1 MKLND
6 GKRLRLLE
14 HVVINVMPSDCS
26 GQESMIFNTTRRTLS
41 VKGQALRDV
50 ESIVLPLLDGSRTI
64 GEIRDAIG
72 EKLTD
77 SSLNQCLEFLIDN
90 RLVEESL
97 EDANDDLDSRAY
109 LLPQISL
116 YHELGFNQKDAQK
129 YLANARIAVFGL
141 GGSGLIAAINLATAG
156 IGFLRLCDDAC
167 ILPSDSLMMSGSVLN
182 KIGTFRGVEAGRQIE
197 SIGGITRTEIF
208 TDPLNDDTT
217 INPLLEDVDLV
228 IVATDAVSVNLAYRL
243 NRLCLKMQRPLLP
256 GGAAGIE
263 GTVGPLVYSQ
273 DKPCYLCYRM
283 RSMACSKLP
292 EAELAVEQLLNRER
306 RSQPRLR
313 ENLPIGQMLVGS
325 YLALDAV
332 KMMVGLPIA
341 TDGKLLHIDLL
352 GTKLTHNVVL
362 KKPGCPHCSAKKGN
376 REHHGLRHAEAIS
389 ALSASQGTGNGII
402 DSLED
407 RREQSEY
414 SNR

>member
-26 GQESMIFNTTRRTLS
+26 GEETMIFNTTRRTLR
-41 VKGQALRDV
+41 VKGQALHDV
-50 ESIVLPLLDGSRTI
+50 EGIVLPLLDGTRTI
-64 GEIRDAIG
+64 GEIRAAIG

-77 SSLNQCLEFLIDN
+77 SSVNQCLEFLIDN
-90 RLVEESL
+90 RLVEESP
-97 EDANDDLDSRAY
+97 EDTRNVDSRAY

-116 YHELGFNQKDAQK
+116 YHELGFNQQDAQK

-141 GGSGLIAAINLATAG
+141 GGSGLIAAINLARAG
-156 IGFLRLCDDAC
+156 IGFVRLCDNAR
-167 ILPSDSLMMSGSVLN
+167 ILASDSLMMSGLVLN
-182 KIGTFRGVEAGRQIE
+182 ENGTFRSVEAARQIG
-197 SIGGITRTEIF
+197 SIGEVTQTEIV
-208 TDPLNDDTT
+208 TDPLTDDAT

-263 GTVGPLVYSQ
+263 GTVGPVVFAK
-273 DKPCYLCYRM
+273 DGPCYLCYRM

-292 EAELAVEQLLNRER
+292 EAELAIEQLLNRER

-313 ENLPIGQMLVGS
+313 ENLPVGQMLVGS
-325 YLALDAV
+325 YLALEAL
-332 KMMVGLPIA
+332 KMILGLAIA
-341 TDGKLLHIDLL
+341 TDGKLLHLDLL

-362 KKPGCPHCSAKKGN
+362 KKPGCPHCSARTGN
-376 REHHGLRHAEAIS
+376 R
-389 ALSASQGTGNGII
+389 
-402 DSLED
+402 
-407 RREQSEY
+407 
-414 SNR
+414 

>member
-14 HVVINVMPSDCS
+14 HVIVNVMPSGCN
-26 GQESMIFNTTRRTLS
+26 GEESMIFNTTRRTLR
-41 VKGQALRDV
+41 VKGQALHDV
-50 ESIVLPLLDGSRTI
+50 ETIVLPLLDGSRTI
-64 GEIRDAIG
+64 GEIRAAIG
-72 EKLTD
+72 ETLTD
-77 SSLNQCLEFLIDN
+77 SSLNQCLDFLVDN

-97 EDANDDLDSRAY
+97 EDKGDLDNRDY
-109 LLPQISL
+109 LLPQVSL
-116 YHELGFNQKDAQK
+116 YHELGFDQKDAQK

-141 GGSGLIAAINLATAG
+141 AGSGLIAAINLATAG
-156 IGFLRLCDDAC
+156 IGFVRLCDDAC
-167 ILPSDSLMMSGSVLN
+167 IVPSDSLLSGSLLN
-182 KIGTFRGVEAGRQIE
+182 KIGTFRGVEAARQIE
-197 SIGGITRTEIF
+197 AIGGVTQTEIV
-208 TDPLNDDTT
+208 TDSLNDDAT
-217 INPLLEDVDLV
+217 INPLLDDVDLV

-263 GTVGPLVYSQ
+263 GTVGPLVFAK
-273 DKPCYLCYRM
+273 DGPCYLCYRM
-283 RSMACSKLP
+283 RSMACAKLP

-332 KMMVGLPIA
+332 KMMLGLPMA
-341 TDGKLLHIDLL
+341 TDGKLLHLDLL

-362 KKPGCPHCSAKKGN
+362 KKPGCPHCSAKIGN
-376 REHHGLRHAEAIS
+376 RE
-389 ALSASQGTGNGII
+389 QGTGNGK
-402 DSLED
+402 
-407 RREQSEY
+407 R
-414 SNR
+414 

>member
-6 GKRLRLLE
+6 GQRLRLLE
-14 HVVINVMPSDCS
+14 HVVINVMPADCS
-26 GQESMIFNTTRRTLS
+26 GEESMIFNTTRRTLR
-41 VKGQALRDV
+41 VQGQALHNV
-50 ESIVLPLLDGSRTI
+50 ENIVLPLLDGSRTI
-64 GEIRDAIG
+64 GEIRNAIG
-72 EKLTD
+72 EQLTD
-77 SSLNQCLEFLIDN
+77 SSLNQCLEFLMDN

-97 EDANDDLDSRAY
+97 ENTNDLDSRAY

-116 YHELGFNQKDAQK
+116 YHELGFDQKDARK
-129 YLANARIAVFGL
+129 NLANARIAVFGL

-156 IGFLRLCDDAC
+156 IGFVRLCDDAC
-167 ILPSDSLMMSGSVLN
+167 ILPSDSLMMSGSGLN
-182 KIGTFRGVEAGRQIE
+182 KIGAFRGVEAARQIE
-197 SIGGITRTEIF
+197 AIGGITEAEIV
-208 TDPLNDDTT
+208 TDGLNDDAT
-217 INPLLEDVDLV
+217 INSLLEDVDLV

-263 GTVGPLVYSQ
+263 GTVGPLVFSQ

-283 RSMACSKLP
+283 RSMACSKFP

-313 ENLPIGQMLVGS
+313 ENLPISQMLVGS
-325 YLALDAV
+325 YLALEAV
-332 KMMVGLPIA
+332 KMMLGLAIA

-362 KKPGCPHCSAKKGN
+362 KKPGCPHCSAK
-376 REHHGLRHAEAIS
+376 I
-389 ALSASQGTGNGII
+389 GNGK
-402 DSLED
+402 
-407 RREQSEY
+407 R
-414 SNR
+414 

>member
-6 GKRLRLLE
+6 SQRLRLLE
-14 HVVINVMPSDCS
+14 HVVINVMPADCS
-26 GQESMIFNTTRRTLS
+26 GEESMIFNTTRRTLR
-41 VKGQALRDV
+41 VQGQALHNV
-50 ESIVLPLLDGSRTI
+50 EKIVLPLLDGDRTI

-72 EKLTD
+72 EQLTD
-77 SSLNQCLEFLIDN
+77 SSLNQCLEFLMDN
-90 RLVEESL
+90 RLVEESW
-97 EDANDDLDSRAY
+97 EDRDDLDSHAC

-129 YLANARIAVFGL
+129 HLANARIAVFGL

-156 IGFLRLCDDAC
+156 IGFVRLCDDAC
-167 ILPSDSLMMSGSVLN
+167 ILPADSLLSGSGLN
-182 KIGTFRGVEAGRQIE
+182 KIGAFRGVEAARQIE
-197 SIGGITRTEIF
+197 AIGGITRTEII
-208 TDPLNDDTT
+208 TDALNDDAT

-263 GTVGPLVYSQ
+263 GNVGPLVFAK
-273 DKPCYLCYRM
+273 DGPCYLCYRM
-283 RSMACSKLP
+283 RSMACSKFP

-325 YLALDAV
+325 YMALDAV
-332 KMMVGLPIA
+332 KMMLGLPMA

-352 GTKLTHNVVL
+352 STKLTHNVVL
-362 KKPGCPHCSAKKGN
+362 KKPGCPHCSGKQVTGN
-376 REHHGLRHAEAIS
+376 R
-389 ALSASQGTGNGII
+389 
-402 DSLED
+402 
-407 RREQSEY
+407 
-414 SNR
+414 

>member
-6 GKRLRLLE
+6 SQRLRLLE
-14 HVVINVMPSDCS
+14 HVVINVMPADCS
-26 GQESMIFNTTRRTLS
+26 GEESMIFNTTRRTLR
-41 VKGQALRDV
+41 VQGQALHNV
-50 ESIVLPLLDGSRTI
+50 ENIVLPLLDGDRTI

-72 EKLTD
+72 EQLTD
-77 SSLNQCLEFLIDN
+77 SSLNQCLEFLMDN
-90 RLVEESL
+90 RLVEESW
-97 EDANDDLDSRAY
+97 EDRDDLDSRAY

-116 YHELGFNQKDAQK
+116 YHELGFDQKDAQK
-129 YLANARIAVFGL
+129 LLANARITVFGL

-156 IGFLRLCDDAC
+156 IGFVRLCDDAC
-167 ILPSDSLMMSGSVLN
+167 ILPSDSLMMSGSGLN
-182 KIGTFRGVEAGRQIE
+182 KIGAFRGVEAARQIE
-197 SIGGITRTEIF
+197 AIGGVTQTEIV
-208 TDPLNDDTT
+208 TDNLNDDAT
-217 INPLLEDVDLV
+217 INPLLADVDLV

-263 GTVGPLVYSQ
+263 GNVGPLVFSQ

-283 RSMACSKLP
+283 RSMACSKFP

-325 YLALDAV
+325 YMALDAV
-332 KMMVGLPIA
+332 KMMLGLPMA

-352 GTKLTHNVVL
+352 STKLTHNVVL
-362 KKPGCPHCSAKKGN
+362 KKPGCPHCSAK
-376 REHHGLRHAEAIS
+376 
-389 ALSASQGTGNGII
+389 TGNGK
-402 DSLED
+402 
-407 RREQSEY
+407 R
-414 SNR
+414 

>member
-6 GKRLRLLE
+6 SQRLRLLE
-14 HVVINVMPSDCS
+14 HVVINVMPADCS
-26 GQESMIFNTTRRTLS
+26 GEESMIFNTTRRTLR
-41 VKGQALRDV
+41 VQGQALHNV
-50 ESIVLPLLDGSRTI
+50 EKIVLPLLDGDRTI

-72 EKLTD
+72 EQLTD
-77 SSLNQCLEFLIDN
+77 SSLNQCLEFLMDN
-90 RLVEESL
+90 RLVEESW
-97 EDANDDLDSRAY
+97 EDRDDLDSHAC

-129 YLANARIAVFGL
+129 HLANARIAVFGL

-156 IGFLRLCDDAC
+156 IGFVRLCDDAC
-167 ILPSDSLMMSGSVLN
+167 ILPADSLLSGSGLN
-182 KIGTFRGVEAGRQIE
+182 KIGAFRGVEAARQIE
-197 SIGGITRTEIF
+197 AIGGITRTEII
-208 TDPLNDDTT
+208 TDALNDDAT

-263 GTVGPLVYSQ
+263 GNVGPLVFAK
-273 DKPCYLCYRM
+273 DGPCYLCYRM
-283 RSMACSKLP
+283 RSMACSKFP

-325 YLALDAV
+325 YMALDAV
-332 KMMVGLPIA
+332 KMMLGLPMA

-352 GTKLTHNVVL
+352 STKLTHNVVL
-362 KKPGCPHCSAKKGN
+362 KKPCCPHCSGKQVTGN
-376 REHHGLRHAEAIS
+376 R
-389 ALSASQGTGNGII
+389 
-402 DSLED
+402 
-407 RREQSEY
+407 
-414 SNR
+414 

>member
-6 GKRLRLLE
+6 SQRLRLLE
-14 HVVINVMPSDCS
+14 HVVINVMPADCS
-26 GQESMIFNTTRRTLS
+26 GEESMIFNTTRRTLR
-41 VKGQALRDV
+41 VQGQALHNV
-50 ESIVLPLLDGSRTI
+50 EKIVLPLLDGDRTI

-72 EKLTD
+72 EQLTD
-77 SSLNQCLEFLIDN
+77 SSLNQCLEFLMDN
-90 RLVEESL
+90 RLVEESW
-97 EDANDDLDSRAY
+97 EDRDDLDSHGC

-129 YLANARIAVFGL
+129 HLANARIAVFGL

-156 IGFLRLCDDAC
+156 IGFVRLCDDAC
-167 ILPSDSLMMSGSVLN
+167 ILPADSLLSGSGLN
-182 KIGTFRGVEAGRQIE
+182 KIGAFRGVEAARQIE
-197 SIGGITRTEIF
+197 AIGGITRTEII
-208 TDPLNDDTT
+208 TDALNDDAT

-263 GTVGPLVYSQ
+263 GNVGPLVFAK
-273 DKPCYLCYRM
+273 DGPCYLCYRM
-283 RSMACSKLP
+283 RSMACSKFP

-325 YLALDAV
+325 YMALDAV
-332 KMMVGLPIA
+332 KMMLGLPMA

-352 GTKLTHNVVL
+352 STKLTHNVVL
-362 KKPGCPHCSAKKGN
+362 KKPGCPHCSGKQVTGN
-376 REHHGLRHAEAIS
+376 R
-389 ALSASQGTGNGII
+389 
-402 DSLED
+402 
-407 RREQSEY
+407 
-414 SNR
+414 